1 MDKFFNNHWFVKF
14 VSLCIAIMLY
24 LMINMNNMSNQPGVL
39 PDNNDESTH
48 VINDVEVQAY
58 YDEEAYDV
66 VAMQETVDVELTGT
80 QTSILLF
87 QLSRPSY
94 EVFVDVNGREA
105 GVHNV
110 RVEYRDFPA
119 DLDVSVTPRF
129 ISVEKEKLESVSYE
143 VEADLLNRDQAE
155 DGYTLGGAKVS
166 PSEVTLKAPP
176 STHEKIETVKAFV
189 DVEGADGRV
198 TSESEVVAYDQNGN
212 EVDVEIEPESV
223 DVEVPVISPFRDVS
237 VQLSREHSLPDGLSV
252 ESLNINPAEVTIFG
266 PLEVIED
273 INAVE
278 ATIDISQIEEDDTFE
293 VDIVPPEGVER
304 VQPETVEVE
313 VDVGETEET
322 ALGQVPISVENVP
335 EDVSYDVISPETGR
349 TNVTISGVT
358 QVIETITAEDITL
371 TADWEGREDDGS
383 TYTLPVEAEGPANVV
398 VQPAVD
404 ELEVN
409 QSQ

>member
-1 MDKFFNNHWFVKF
+1 
-14 VSLCIAIMLY
+14 
-24 LMINMNNMSNQPGVL
+24 MSNQPGVL